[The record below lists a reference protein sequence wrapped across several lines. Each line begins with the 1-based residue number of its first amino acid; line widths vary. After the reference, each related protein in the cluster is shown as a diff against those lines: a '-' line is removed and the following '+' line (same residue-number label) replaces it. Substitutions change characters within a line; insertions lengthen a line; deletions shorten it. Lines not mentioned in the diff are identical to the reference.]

1 MTEETTYTAFDG
13 VKRVAA
19 GGLAE
24 VLVGVKR
31 HLGRSAGRAALVF
44 EDQTGK
50 QVDFDLRGTDEEVI
64 ARAAPA
70 AAPREGPGRP
80 RLGVVSREV
89 SLLPRHWAWLEA
101 QPQGISAA
109 LRRLVD
115 EDRKREPEARRAA
128 RARDAAGR
136 FMWAVAGNLAGFVE
150 ASRALYAGDLGRL
163 RRLTRGWPRDV
174 RDHVLRLVGAGA
186 KRAKRS
192 SPPSTAGATRQS
204 RG

>member
-1 MTEETTYTAFDG
+1 MLEETTYTAFDG

-19 GGLAE
+19 GGLPA

-31 HLGRSAGRAALVF
+31 HLDGGGRAVLVF
-44 EDQTGK
+44 EDQTGR
-50 QVDFDLRGTDEEVI
+50 QVDFDLRGTAEEVV
-64 ARAAPA
+64 ARAVPP
-70 AAPREGPGRP
+70 APREGPGRP

-109 LRRLVD
+109 LRRLVE

-136 FMWAVAGNLAGFVE
+136 FMWAVAGNFPGFEE
-150 ASRALYAGDLGRL
+150 ASRALYADDLSRL
-163 RRLTRGWPRDV
+163 RRLTRAWPRDV

-186 KRAKRS
+186 KRAKG
-192 SPPSTAGATRQS
+192 STRPARA
-204 RG
+204 

>member
-1 MTEETTYTAFDG
+1 MLEETTYVAFDG

-24 VLVGVKR
+24 VLAGAKR
-31 HLGRSAGRAALVF
+31 HLDGGVGRAVLVF
-44 EDQTGK
+44 EDQTGR
-50 QVDFDLRGTDEEVI
+50 QVDFDLRGTVEEVV
-64 ARAAPA
+64 ARAVPP
-70 AAPREGPGRP
+70 APREGPGRP

-109 LRRLVD
+109 LRRLVE

-136 FMWAVAGNLAGFVE
+136 FMWAVAGNFPGFEE
-150 ASRALYAGDLGRL
+150 ASRALYADDLNRL
-163 RRLTRGWPRDV
+163 RRLTRAWPRDV
-174 RDHVLRLVGAGA
+174 RDHVLRLLGAGA
-186 KRAKRS
+186 KRAKKGSGR
-192 SPPSTAGATRQS
+192 PAQR
-204 RG
+204 